1 VAAHANPG
9 PHGPLPDLR
18 LPAVRPRPL
27 RALRLLPA
35 GALRLLPGG
44 ALRLL
49 PGGALRLLPGGALR
63 RLPAA
68 AAVLVLALVAGAC
81 SSGSPGSSDGGGQ
94 AALRLGYFPNLTHA
108 TALVGIQEGIFQRH
122 LGSGTKLETRSFNAG
137 PAAVEALFSGA
148 IDATYIGPN
157 PAINAYAKSG
167 GKAVRI
173 VSGATS
179 GGALLIVR
187 PGITDAQGLRG
198 KKIASPQLGNTQDVA
213 LRSWLAKQ
221 GLKTDTEGGGDV
233 QVVNQENSQT
243 LELFK
248 AGGIDGAWVPEPW
261 ATRLEREGGGK
272 VLVDEASL
280 WPDGRFVTTHLVV
293 RTEFLDEQPDLVEQL
308 LAGQVEANELVN
320 AEPAKAQQLA
330 NAQIEKVTGKALKPE
345 VIAAAWKRLTFTDD
359 PIASSLKTSAANA
372 QQLGLL
378 KPVELDGIYD
388 LGPLNRVLA
397 AQGQPQV
404 AT

>member
-1 VAAHANPG
+1 MANHTTVG
-9 PHGPLPDLR
+9 PRGPILASRP
-18 LPAVRPRPL
+18 PEVRSRPL
-27 RALRLLPA
+27 R
-35 GALRLLPGG
+35 
-44 ALRLL
+44 
-49 PGGALRLLPGGALR
+49 ALR

-68 AAVLVLALVAGAC
+68 AAALALALVVGAC
-81 SSGSPGSSDGGGQ
+81 SSGSSGSSDSGGRP

-108 TALVGIQEGIFQRH
+108 TALVGIQEGVFQRN
-122 LGSGTKLETRSFNAG
+122 LGAGTKLETRSFNAG

-187 PGITDAQGLRG
+187 PGITGAQGLRG

-213 LRSWLAKQ
+213 LRSWLSRQ

-233 QVVNQENSQT
+233 QVVNQENAQT
-243 LELFK
+243 LDLFK
-248 AGGIDGAWVPEPW
+248 GGKIDGAWVPEPW

-280 WPDGRFVTTHLVV
+280 WPGGRFVTTHLVV
-293 RTEFLDEQPDLVEQL
+293 RTEFLTDHPDLVEKL

-320 AEPAKAQQLA
+320 RDPARAQQLA
-330 NAQIEKVTGKALKPE
+330 NAQIEKVTGKSLKPA
-345 VIAAAWKRLTFTDD
+345 VVAAAWKRLTFTDD
-359 PIASSLKTSAANA
+359 PVASSLKTSAANA

-388 LGPLNRVLA
+388 LGPLNHVLA
-397 AQGQPQV
+397 ARGQPQV